1 MIPAWIRL
9 LRPKQWI
16 KNGFVFAPLFFAN
29 EFTSLQAWYATALAA
44 LAFLLLSCS
53 VYVANDLKDV
63 REDRVHPV
71 KRKRPLAAGE
81 ISENTALW
89 LVMACIG
96 LASGVLSLLPL
107 SCSIIAA
114 IYIWLNLTY
123 TMWLKHIAILDVFFI
138 AFCYVL
144 RVFMGCSA
152 LAVVVSPWI
161 VLATFLLA
169 LFLGFGKRYHEL
181 SIPKYAQGKPN
192 LRHYNREY
200 LDRLIVICGGSALMT
215 YAIYTTEI
223 ARETG
228 RAHIVYTVVFV
239 AFGLFRYLQS
249 IMVYKLGGEPESV
262 LFSDKIQLA
271 NVALWLLVTVAIM
284 F

>member
-1 MIPAWIRL
+1 MPAWIRL

-29 EFTSLQAWYATALAA
+29 EFGSQQAWYATLLAA

-63 REDRVHPV
+63 REDRVHPI

-81 ISENTALW
+81 ISENTAIW
-89 LVMACIG
+89 LVIACIG

-107 SCSIIAA
+107 SCSIVAA
-114 IYIWLNLTY
+114 IYIWLNLAY

-138 AFCYVL
+138 ALCYVL
-144 RVFMGCSA
+144 RVFMGGVA
-152 LAVVVSPWI
+152 LAVPISSWI
-161 VLATFLLA
+161 VLTTFLLA

-181 SIPKYAQGKPN
+181 SIPKYAHGKPN
-192 LRHYNREY
+192 LRHYSREL
-200 LDRLIVICGGSALMT
+200 LDRLIVICGGAALMT

-223 ARETG
+223 ARQTG
-228 RAHIVYTVVFV
+228 KTEVVYTVVFV

-249 IMVYKLGGEPESV
+249 ILVYKQGGEPESV
-262 LFSDKIQLA
+262 IFNDKVQLA
-271 NVALWLLVTVAIM
+271 NIALWLLVTVGIM